1 LHAARR
7 SIFEEMESGMSAE
20 RPWLGNRKWLW
31 VIAALLVVVS
41 GFLIVYLIRSLHP
54 APPPVSSSGHANGVS
69 CLGRI
74 EPEDGVIHIAG
85 TYIQGRPPLVESL
98 NVKAGD
104 QVRRGDL
111 LAILVGQRQLVA
123 ALEQAHAQTS
133 VAQRRLE
140 QLKGGPKHG
149 DLAAQQADIARIEAR
164 LQNAQSELKRY
175 EALRSTHDVTASD
188 LDARRTEV
196 QVIQTELEQSK
207 HRLDGMN
214 EVSDG
219 DLHVAEAQLQA
230 AMADEQRARRDYELS
245 SVYAPTDGKILK
257 IDAYSGEEAG
267 PNGILDMGHTG
278 QMYVVAEV
286 YETDIVRVHT
296 GQRATISGDLLA
308 APLSGTVERIDP
320 NVKSPSVLTGDTT
333 SFSDNRIVEAR
344 IRLDQS
350 EPVARLIDGRVNVV
364 IQP

>member
-1 LHAARR
+1 
-7 SIFEEMESGMSAE
+7 MSAE

-31 VIAALLVVVS
+31 VMAALLVVVS
-41 GFLIVYLIRSLHP
+41 GFIIVYLIRILHP

-74 EPEDGVIHIAG
+74 EPEDGVIHVAG

-98 NVKAGD
+98 KVKEGD

-111 LAILVGQRQLVA
+111 LAILVGQRQLQA

-164 LQNAQSELKRY
+164 LQNAQAELKRY

-267 PNGILDMGHTG
+267 PNGILDMGQTG
-278 QMYVVAEV
+278 RMYVVAEV

>member
-1 LHAARR
+1 MNDQRL
-7 SIFEEMESGMSAE
+7 
-20 RPWLGNRKWLW
+20 WLGRRKRFW
-31 VIAALLVVVS
+31 VIVALLAAA
-41 GFLIVYLIRSLHP
+41 SLFPIIYFMRHQP
-54 APPPVSSSGHANGVS
+54 TASAPPVSSNGHANGVS

-74 EPEDGVIHIAG
+74 EPEDGVIRVAG
-85 TYIQGRPPLVESL
+85 SYVLGQPPVVEL
-98 NVKAGD
+98 LKVKKGD
-104 QVRRGDL
+104 QVHRGDL
-111 LAILVGQRQLVA
+111 LAVLAGQPQLGA
-123 ALEQAHAQTS
+123 ALEQARAQIS

-149 DLAAQQADIARIEAR
+149 DLAAQQAEIARTEAR
-164 LQNAQSELKRY
+164 LNNAQSELKRY
-175 EALRSTHDVTASD
+175 EALRSTNDVTASD

-207 HRLDGMN
+207 HHLDGMN

-230 AMADEQRARRDYELS
+230 AMADEQRARRDYQLS
-245 SVYAPTDGKILK
+245 SVYAPMDGKILK
-257 IDAYSGEEAG
+257 IDAYPGETG
-267 PNGILDMGHTG
+267 TQGILEMGHTG
-278 QMYVVAEV
+278 QMYVVAEI
-286 YETDIVRVHT
+286 YETDIVRVHI
-296 GQRATISGDLLA
+296 GERATISGDLLA
-308 APLSGTVERIDP
+308 APLSGTVEWIDA

-350 EPVARLIDGRVNVV
+350 EAVAGLIDGRVNVV

>member
-1 LHAARR
+1 
-7 SIFEEMESGMSAE
+7 MESGMSAE
-20 RPWLGNRKWLW
+20 RPWLGSRKWLW
-31 VIAALLVVVS
+31 VMAALLVGACGV
-41 GFLIVYLIRSLHP
+41 LIFSFIRTSHA
-54 APPPVSSSGHANGVS
+54 APPPVSSNGHANGVS

-74 EPEDGVIHIAG
+74 EPEDGVIHVAG
-85 TYIQGRPPLVESL
+85 TYIQGRPPVVESL
-98 NVKAGD
+98 KVKEGD
-104 QVRRGDL
+104 QVHRGDL
-111 LAILVGQRQLVA
+111 LAILVGQQQLEA
-123 ALEQAHAQTS
+123 ALEQAHAQTA

-140 QLKGGPKHG
+140 QLKGGPKRG
-149 DLAAQQADIARIEAR
+149 DLAAQQAEIARTEAR
-164 LQNAQSELKRY
+164 LNNAKSELARY
-175 EALRSTHDVTASD
+175 EALRTTNDITASD

-245 SVYAPTDGKILK
+245 SVYAPTDGEILK
-257 IDAYSGEEAG
+257 IDAYSGEQAG
-267 PNGILDMGHTG
+267 PKGILDLGHTG
-278 QMYVVAEV
+278 RMYVVAEV

-296 GQRATISGDLLA
+296 GQRAAISGDLLA
-308 APLSGTVERIDP
+308 APLSGTVDRIDS
-320 NVKSPSVLTGDTT
+320 NVKAPSVLTGDTT

>member
-1 LHAARR
+1 
-7 SIFEEMESGMSAE
+7 MSAE
-20 RPWLGNRKWLW
+20 RPWLRRKWLW
-31 VIAALLVVVS
+31 LLLALLAVASLFPIYYSVRAQHSSAPAVS
-41 GFLIVYLIRSLHP
+41 T
-54 APPPVSSSGHANGVS
+54 GHATGVS

-74 EPEDGVIHIAG
+74 EPEDGVIHVAG
-85 TYIQGRPPLVESL
+85 AYVLGQPPVVESL
-98 NVKAGD
+98 KVKEGD
-104 QVRRGDL
+104 QVHRGDL
-111 LAILVGQRQLVA
+111 LAILVGQQQLEA

-149 DLAAQQADIARIEAR
+149 DLAAQQAEIARTEAR
-164 LQNAQSELKRY
+164 LRNAESELKRY
-175 EALRSTHDVTASD
+175 EALRSTKDVTASD

-196 QVIQTELEQSK
+196 QVIQNELEQSK

-230 AMADEQRARRDYELS
+230 AMADEQRARRDYELG
-245 SVYAPTDGKILK
+245 SVRAPTDGQILK
-257 IDAYSGEEAG
+257 IDAHVGENAAAK
-267 PNGILDMGHTG
+267 GILDMGHTAK
-278 QMYVVAEV
+278 MYVVAEI

-308 APLSGTVERIDP
+308 APLSGTVDRIDT
-320 NVKSPSVLTGDTT
+320 NVKAPSVLTGDTT

-364 IQP
+364 IQQ